1 MNIEKEALKTAYKLY
16 KNNKD
21 REVCFIL
28 SMEQSPNMSNEEL
41 LDLEQ
46 EIREDI
52 EYNNKFQG
60 KYKLWRRRL
69 ALSAV

>member
-1 MNIEKEALKTAYKLY
+1 MNKEKEALKTAYKLY

-21 REVCFIL
+21 REVCFNFC
-28 SMEQSPNMSNEEL
+28 MEQNPNMSNQEL
-41 LDLEQ
+41 LDLEL
-46 EIREDI
+46 EIREDL

-60 KYKLWRRRL
+60 KYNLWRRRL